1 MRTIIKKS
9 NAFAIAVIFFIVS
22 NLLSCYPGDV
32 PNFKNA
38 EVVTVISDFP
48 ANDALS
54 VDRNGNVYA
63 SNFGQFEGSGGNGK
77 VLLKINPGE
86 KSFIEIA
93 NNLTGPLGNA
103 VDKEGNIYVNNGN
116 DFVNADVLKIATDG
130 TQSIIATIEGFPS
143 GMAIDKQKN
152 VYVSNFTAPTVHKVT
167 PDGEVTLLAND
178 ERLAGC
184 VGIDLDGKGN
194 LILGNYLSGTIYSV
208 TMDGEVSVIASIPVA
223 VENFVLGYLTFY
235 RGSIFATAIGE
246 NLLYRISLD
255 GDVSVFA
262 GNGDQSTVDG
272 TLLEASFSFPNGIT
286 VDKTRGILYISEFGG
301 SGALRAI
308 KLK

>member
-1 MRTIIKKS
+1 MRTKNKIS
-9 NAFAIAVIFFIVS
+9 NSIVITLLFLFVS
-22 NLLSCYPGDV
+22 SLLSCFPGDI
-32 PNFKNA
+32 PSFKNA

-77 VLLKINPGE
+77 ALLKVNPTE
-86 KSFIEIA
+86 KTFIEIA
-93 NNLTGPLGNA
+93 DNLSGPLGNA
-103 VDKEGNIYVNNGN
+103 VDKQGNVYVNNGN

-130 TQSIIATIEGFPS
+130 TQSIIARIEGFPS

-152 VYVSNFTAPTVHKVT
+152 VYVSNFTAPTVHKVA

-184 VGIDLDGKGN
+184 VGIDFDGRGN
-194 LILGNYLSGTIYSV
+194 LILGNYLNGTIYSV
-208 TMDGEVSVIASIPVA
+208 TMDGEVSIIASIPVA

-246 NLLYRISLD
+246 NLVYRISLD
-255 GDVSVFA
+255 GEVSVFA
-262 GNGDQSTVDG
+262 GNRDPSSVDG
-272 TLLEASFSFPNGIT
+272 TVLEASFSAPNGIT
-286 VDKTRGILYISEFGG
+286 VDKMRGILYISEFGG
-301 SGALRAI
+301 AGALRAI
-308 KLK
+308 KLP